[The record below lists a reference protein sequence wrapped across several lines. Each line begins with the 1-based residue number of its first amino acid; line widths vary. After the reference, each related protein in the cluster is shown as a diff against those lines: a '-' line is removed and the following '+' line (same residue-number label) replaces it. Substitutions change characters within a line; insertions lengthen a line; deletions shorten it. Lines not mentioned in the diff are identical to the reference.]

1 MNRAV
6 SHHFLSVS
14 FLFQIIL
21 LFYITFTNSSFIQI
35 IISLILSIFYTVFI
49 FPTVFVYYKQFKVFL
64 FVYIAQFIFPV
75 FPLCSFLFLT
85 LFEQN
90 AKKYN
95 SNIFPTMSIFYSKK
109 NDSNPSGRF
118 SRTLN
123 SNYKKRSFSK

>member
-49 FPTVFVYYKQFKVFL
+49 CPTVFVYYKQFKVFL
-64 FVYIAQFIFPV
+64 CIYCTIHFSCFPT
-75 FPLCSFLFLT
+75 LFLSI
-85 LFEQN
+85 FDFVR
-90 AKKYN
+90 AKCKKIN
-95 SNIFPTMSIFYSKK
+95 SNIFPQCLFFIKK
-109 NDSNPSGRF
+109 DDGNPSGRF

>member
-90 AKKYN
+90 AKK
-95 SNIFPTMSIFYSKK
+95 STAIFFHNVYFLSKK
-109 NDSNPSGRF
+109 MTAIHPADFREH
-118 SRTLN
+118 
-123 SNYKKRSFSK
+123 

>member
-75 FPLCSFLFLT
+75 FPLCSFLF
-85 LFEQN
+85 FDFVR
-90 AKKYN
+90 AKCKKIN
-95 SNIFPTMSIFYSKK
+95 SNIFPQCLFFIKK
-109 NDSNPSGRF
+109 DDSNPSGRF